1 MKVKSRKTSPL
12 AASVL
17 VAVGATLLLA
27 AGVFLVVLPQRSRA
41 AQFDRE
47 LASVEAQIA
56 TKRAESLRK
65 PQAPIRVADLFKLVQ
80 AMPDAADMPR
90 ILLELNQTARD
101 AGITFDS
108 IAPQTPAAGAGSV
121 TFPIALEFSGSFY
134 RVTDFVYRLRSLV
147 AVRRGKLETS
157 GRLFSVSSIDFS
169 EGAAGFP
176 NVTAKL
182 TVNAYVYGANVPGAT
197 PAPTP
202 APAETSTAET
212 STAENAPEAPASSEG
227 ATALGSG

>member
-1 MKVKSRKTSPL
+1 VKVKSRTMSPV
-12 AASVL
+12 AASAL
-17 VAVGATLLLA
+17 VGLGAMLVLA
-27 AGVFLVVLPQRSRA
+27 AGLFLVVLPQRSRA
-41 AQFDRE
+41 SELDRE

-80 AMPDAADMPR
+80 AMPDTADMPG

-108 IAPQTPAAGAGSV
+108 IAPQTPAAGTGSV

-134 RVTDFVYRLRSLV
+134 HLTDFVYRLRSLV
-147 AVRRGKLETS
+147 AVRRGKLDAS
-157 GRLFSVSSIDFS
+157 GRLFSISSIDFS
-169 EGAAGFP
+169 EGPAGFP

-182 TVNAYVYGANVPGAT
+182 TVNAYVYGASVPGAT

-202 APAETSTAET
+202 APAETSTTGSEPD
-212 STAENAPEAPASSEG
+212 EPAPSEG
-227 ATALGSG
+227 ATAMGAE